1 MKKHW
6 TETLAFLDDDTQSMM
21 VDLPDYD
28 LTVRLLLAML
38 AQSNR
43 SDSPENRQPWQ
54 LRDDSEGGS
63 ITQRHGLYAAINHVL
78 DLLGAS
84 AVSREQIE
92 DIVSTKPGEL
102 EARFCPRE
110 PIQNVTCPGCGYHR
124 VVAVSKLTEPR
135 WCLCRYRTQS

>member
-6 TETLAFLDDDTQSMM
+6 TETLAFLDTPDQTMHE
-21 VDLPDYD
+21 DLPDYD

-43 SDSPENRQPWQ
+43 ADSPEHRQPWQ
-54 LRDDSEGGS
+54 LRGDGEGGN
-63 ITQRHGLYAAINHVL
+63 ITQRHGLYAAIDHVL

-84 AVSREQIE
+84 AASREQSE
-92 DIVSTKPGEL
+92 GTVSTKPGEL

-110 PIQNVTCPGCGYHR
+110 PIQNWTCLGCGYHR
-124 VVAVSKLTEPR
+124 VVAVSQLAEPR
-135 WCLCRYRTQS
+135 WCLCRTQS